1 LYIGTVFLVRILPRY
16 AAIEYGRLASLI
28 YYFLDNKGRIVIRD
42 NLRHILK
49 DNFRESYVR
58 GVYRNFAF
66 YLVDFMRVK
75 DNNQDFFKN
84 HITIENQDIL
94 DKALEASNGGVVGL
108 SMHLGNWEFT
118 GGYFTYLGYPV
129 SAVAMDHAVGFVD
142 RFFKLQRKRLGIE
155 ELPFKDSFNIC
166 QAKLKQRRFLGL
178 LCDRDFTGNF
188 ISSTL
193 FGKKYYL
200 PKAPFLIS
208 LRTKSPLFLVV
219 TVRTGYK
226 YKTIVKGPFF
236 YNSFNL
242 KEMYSVVNRVVSAME
257 DLIKEYPQ
265 QWFFFQRFW
274 EKPQDVVIL

>member
-1 LYIGTVFLVRILPRY
+1 LARILPRY
-16 AAIEYGRLASLI
+16 AAIGCGQFAAFI

-42 NLRHILK
+42 NLKHILKSRFKERHIL
-49 DNFRESYVR
+49 

-75 DNNQDFFKN
+75 NNNQSFFKN
-84 HITIENQDIL
+84 YIIIENQDAI
-94 DKALEASNGGVVGL
+94 DKAFKASNGGIVGL
-108 SMHLGNWEFT
+108 SMHLGNWEFA
-118 GGYFTYLGYPV
+118 GGHFAYLGYPV
-129 SAVAMDHAVGFVD
+129 SAVALNHAVGFVD

-155 ELPFKDSFNIC
+155 GLPFKDSFNIC
-166 QAKLKQRRFLGL
+166 QMKLKEGKLLGL

-208 LRTKSPLFLVV
+208 LRTKSPLFLAV

-236 YNSFNL
+236 YKSFSL
-242 KEMYSVVNRVVSAME
+242 KEMHLLVNQIVSVME
-257 DLIKEYPQ
+257 ELIKKYPQ